1 MTIMIGRCRVRS
13 SERTCEHSRKPS
25 ACSRLKTDD
34 HEIEFAVRQ
43 AQQRVRGIGLALHV
57 MLLVEGLH
65 DALGRAIAI
74 LNQENASTVPEPI
87 EPDPQRG
94 GEAHLLLGRGAH
106 QHLVGKHF
114 ESRQVPRPRDQRD
127 VVDRLGQ
134 KVVGARL
141 EPLHSVG
148 RLVERRDDDHR
159 DVLRA
164 RLGLKPPADLETV
177 HAGHHHVE

>member
-1 MTIMIGRCRVRS
+1 LIWVRT
-13 SERTCEHSRKPS
+13 E
-25 ACSRLKTDD
+25 AQTDD

-114 ESRQVPRPRDQRD
+114 ESRQVPHPRDQRD

-141 EPLHSVG
+141 EPRRQTSKPSVPG
-148 RLVERRDDDHR
+148 IITSSRTTSARS
-159 DVLRA
+159 RA
-164 RLGLKPPADLETV
+164 QT
-177 HAGHHHVE
+177 